1 VLARRGRVVEAR
13 SRLQP
18 LIEGGRRR
26 STATAALL
34 IHVALGDTTEA
45 LDWLEWMEREKPWAT
60 VTIGIEPML
69 DPLRNQPRFQAVM
82 KRLGIPE
89 SKNVTE

>member
-1 VLARRGRVVEAR
+1 MLRRWV
-13 SRLQP
+13 
-18 LIEGGRRR
+18 EGGRFFPPP
-26 STATAALL
+26 TAALL

-60 VTIGIEPML
+60 VTIGMEPML
-69 DPLRNQPRFQAVM
+69 DPLRTQPRFQAVL